1 VLNLPDLMGLYAE
14 LAIAIAGFSGVASAF
29 AGRDRDFRP
38 TERIR
43 LMAVLSNSAGVFA
56 GCLAFYVAAACG
68 LSADGALRAAGAAS
82 LAFALP
88 IVLIL
93 VPGGWR
99 GLNAPGSTT
108 ELWVMCIVSVIAV
121 VFVAL
126 YAAAAFLQIG
136 PAPLVAGFSIQM
148 LFALWMFVRLLV
160 RPN

>member
-1 VLNLPDLMGLYAE
+1 VLNMPDVVGLYAE

-29 AGRDRDFRP
+29 AGRDREFRP

-56 GCLAFYVAAACG
+56 GCLAFYSAAACG
-68 LSADGALRAAGAAS
+68 LSVDGALRVSGAVS
-82 LAFALP
+82 LVFALV
-88 IVLIL
+88 IVAILI
-93 VPGGWR
+93 PGGWR

-108 ELWVMCIVSVIAV
+108 ELWVMWVVTAIAA

-136 PAPLVAGFSIQM
+136 PAPLVIAFSIQM